1 MKIELVKLS
10 PAGIPN
16 KVKAELRII
25 DDTPE
30 KLPPSGAI
38 VTVFI
43 FADEKDFNELELD
56 AKKECISF
64 LSRCIDNLEGKLFHH
79 L

>member
-1 MKIELVKLS
+1 MKLELVKLS

-30 KLPPSGAI
+30 TLPPNGAI
-38 VTVFI
+38 VTVSF

-56 AKKECISF
+56 AKKECIRY
-64 LSRCIDNLEGKLFHH
+64 LSRCIDNLEGELFHH